1 MKETVPAAGACV
13 VTAFIQQRA
22 DGQRW
27 LYVAN
32 AGDSRAILKCEFRDL
47 ITPLLTFYS
56 RGGKAIRMTEEHKPN
71 HPGEITR
78 LKAVRR
84 AAFRCNIDVCALLI
98 PTSWALSLATTASLS
113 A

>member
-32 AGDSRAILKCEFRDL
+32 AGDSRAILKYEYRDL
-47 ITPLLTFYS
+47 ITQMLTFCS

-84 AAFRCNIDVCALLI
+84 RFSLQRRSALII